1 MSKTSLIKSWLA
13 GGSIAVVLSGCS
25 ISTLDTG
32 TFVAVPEDRARIS
45 VNAASYID
53 VTPQRVGFADSQER
67 EEYALYRGADGQAEI
82 LYVETRS
89 DLTRELAL
97 EFNKLIVDTVK
108 MWRFHQGHTLSFEKT
123 TSIKNDIAQFWVQPF
138 QQTDTGRQCVG
149 FSSTWDTRSDDPEL
163 RPSKLMFGYHC
174 VPSGKTLPDDGRAFV
189 ASLQVRGVSIPLR
202 VKTAYDL
209 KAGDA
214 PLPSRDQQTS
224 NLVLAQDGAG
234 GGVSGLPAFPLLI
247 ARHYN
252 TNDGKCTNC

>member
-32 TFVAVPEDRARIS
+32 TFVTVPEDRARIS

-53 VTPQRVGFADSQER
+53 VTPQRVGF
-67 EEYALYRGADGQAEI
+67 
-82 LYVETRS
+82 
-89 DLTRELAL
+89 
-97 EFNKLIVDTVK
+97 DTVK